1 MSSSSAAV
9 EPFHALG
16 MVTAPFA
23 VGRREQVR
31 ATMLRYDTVTSGRT
45 VFRFVVGDFMP
56 THAKRDDRLLLLAQ
70 EINRKRDIVQL
81 DAIDGTG
88 ISVAC
93 SCVEKTTAW
102 IRYALLQWPS
112 ARYIGK
118 TEDDTYVQL
127 AVLEAELRALV
138 EYPKLIL
145 GYMTLAVLP
154 TRPTR
159 YPERQ
164 PMRACVTNIGDCQK
178 KRRAGKPAYTEGCFL
193 GDLENK
199 HTVPGQLR
207 FDKAHVRA
215 PHGVA
220 GKAAKGAGGANGGG
234 FRGSR
239 RDLAEIKGNRSKG
252 DDESPLIKWWRGA
265 SVACG
270 LSEEG
275 DDDQIAPSRRVTTGD
290 FTTGHFP
297 WLPRSTMAPFPTG
310 PLAVFGRDLAQE
322 MFADCA
328 YLREYERS
336 AREWDRRTH
345 CRGPRAHLGFASTL
359 CDTVLSHWLA
369 TCAANVTVVH
379 TTRTKSHHYMWRGA
393 GLGWMAPSNISL
405 AVHYMKAKPEDP
417 SGPNNTKSGEWTHVH
432 VSVQRASG
440 RAFPSLIYRMQANY
454 SLQVSGHQQLMTCL
468 NPEVFH
474 WYSAECSFE
483 KLEMR
488 EAGKARAIKA
498 TEQVR
503 GPRPAG
509 MSDAKYLGGH
519 PPGWPYSGC
528 NPSRFR
534 PYPHWPPPAEVT
546 AALRNATE
554 HSVGSDRFIY
564 FGHGPTAAELAP
576 RLRAFVSTIE
586 ARGRALLGG
595 ERPSILGSILGSF
608 ESSAAGDRFECVQ
621 AAAAA
626 EPQIFAHLLERELSP
641 DWAMR
646 STKNIWTA
654 VRMGGARAWAD
665 RSVHGVPRLLADLV
679 QVRMAV
685 DCVDDGRGSRLM
697 SADDPARMQARLSL
711 EAFPSESLRVPRIAS
726 PIACRRASP
735 SRPLPRRLPSRR
747 TGCWRST
754 RAATTRTT
762 GGGPE
767 PCAPGTAPHPAGKC
781 TQHHSI
787 LAAVRSVGRGTRGTA
802 RQRPGRR
809 AAARGESSE

>member
-1 MSSSSAAV
+1 LVIHSFGGVSHSFWQKMSRGVSAAS

-56 THAKRDDRLLLLAQ
+56 THAKGDDRLLLLAQ
-70 EINRKRDIVQL
+70 EISRKRDIVQL

-164 PMRACVTNIGDCQK
+164 PMRACVTNIGDCHK
-178 KRRAGKPAYTEGCFL
+178 KRRAGKAAYTEGCFL

-207 FDKAHVRA
+207 FDKAHVRS

-220 GKAAKGAGGANGGG
+220 GKAAKGAGGAKGGG
-234 FRGSR
+234 FRGSI

-270 LSEEG
+270 LSEES
-275 DDDQIAPSRRVTTGD
+275 DDDQMGSSSVEEGKALSRRGTTGH
-290 FTTGHFP
+290 FPTGHFP

-310 PLAVFGRDLAQE
+310 PLAVFGRDLAQD
-322 MFADCA
+322 MFVDCA

-369 TCAANVTVVH
+369 TCAGNVTVVH

-417 SGPNNTKSGEWTHVH
+417 SGPNNTKGGEWAHVH
-432 VSVQRASG
+432 ASVQRASG
-440 RAFPSLIYRMQANY
+440 RAFPSLMYRMHANY
-454 SLQVSGHQQLMTCL
+454 SLQVSGHQRLMTCL

-483 KLEMR
+483 QLEMR

-546 AALRNATE
+546 EALRNATE

-586 ARGRALLGG
+586 ARGRAILGG
-595 ERPSILGSILGSF
+595 ERSSRLGSS
-608 ESSAAGDRFECVQ
+608 ESSAAGGSFACVE

-626 EPQIFAHLLERELSP
+626 EPQNFAHLLERELSP

-646 STKNIWTA
+646 STKNIWSA
-654 VRMGGARAWAD
+654 VRKGGALSWAD

-685 DCVDDGRGSRLM
+685 DCVDDGHGLRLM
-697 SADDPARMQARLSL
+697 SADDPAS
-711 EAFPSESLRVPRIAS
+711 
-726 PIACRRASP
+726 CRRVSP
-735 SRPLPRRLPSRR
+735 SRPLPLK
-747 TGCWRST
+747 
-754 RAATTRTT
+754 AY
-762 GGGPE
+762 
-767 PCAPGTAPHPAGKC
+767 
-781 TQHHSI
+781 
-787 LAAVRSVGRGTRGTA
+787 
-802 RQRPGRR
+802 
-809 AAARGESSE
+809 ESH